1 MTAPEHPQGPG
12 IADRQLAD
20 VADLVA
26 TGPVDMGAFTQA
38 EMAVVLG
45 EVPALA
51 GVEEAVL
58 AEAVRSLA
66 ARGVLHRVPGQA
78 AAEVVGDLGLIV
90 ALVATSVGTLD
101 IRRGHDGPADA
112 PWRWLI
118 SLFGNGVVGIDRI
131 DALGLHRLSMYS
143 VGGIA
148 DVASERMIEG
158 RARIPSGATNPVPIS
173 DAELRRVASGAP
185 ARWQLIHRVP
195 RRETDTR
202 LVVESM
208 VLRTGETRVDLVTRS
223 PEDDGYQRV
232 PVDRESLREYLK
244 GLFLL
249 R

>member
-1 MTAPEHPQGPG
+1 MTAPDQPG
-12 IADRQLAD
+12 SPGLADKQLAD

-45 EVPALA
+45 DVPALA

-66 ARGVLHRVPGQA
+66 ARGVLHRVPGEA

-101 IRRGHDGPADA
+101 IRRGHEAPADA

-148 DVASERMIEG
+148 DVVADRLIDG
-158 RARIPSGATNPVPIS
+158 RARIPDGGDQPVALT
-173 DAELRRVASGAP
+173 DADLRRVAEAAP
-185 ARWQLIHRVP
+185 TRWQLIHRVP
-195 RRETDTR
+195 RRETGTR
-202 LVVESM
+202 LVVESL
-208 VLRTGETRVDLVTRS
+208 VLRTSETRVDLVTRT
-223 PEDDGYQRV
+223 PEGDGYQRLA
-232 PVDRESLREYLK
+232 VDAESLREYLR

>member
-1 MTAPEHPQGPG
+1 MTAVEQPDSPG
-12 IADRQLAD
+12 LAEKQLAD
-20 VADLVA
+20 VAALVA

-45 EVPALA
+45 DVPALA

-78 AAEVVGDLGLIV
+78 AAEVVGDLGLVV

-101 IRRGHDGPADA
+101 IRRGHEGPADA

-148 DVASERMIEG
+148 DVVADRMIDG
-158 RARIPSGATNPVPIS
+158 KAKIPAGSDQPVRIS
-173 DAELRRVASGAP
+173 DAELRRVADVAP
-185 ARWQLIHRVP
+185 TRWQLIHRVP
-195 RRETDTR
+195 RRETGTR

-208 VLRTGETRVDLVTRS
+208 VLRTGETRVDLVTRT

-232 PVDRESLREYLK
+232 AVDAGTLREYLR

>member
-1 MTAPEHPQGPG
+1 MRGVDEPDAARLAEH
-12 IADRQLAD
+12 QLAD

-26 TGPVDMGAFTQA
+26 TGPVGMGAFTQA

-45 EVPALA
+45 DVPALA
-51 GVEEAVL
+51 GVQGVVL

-66 ARGVLHRVPGQA
+66 ARGVLHRVPGEA
-78 AAEVVGDLGLIV
+78 SAEVVGDLGLMV

-101 IRRGHDGPADA
+101 IRRGHEGPADA

-118 SLFGNGVVGIDRI
+118 SLFGASVVGVDRI
-131 DALGLHRLSMYS
+131 DALGLHRLSLYS

-148 DVASERMIEG
+148 DVVADRLIAG
-158 RARIPSGATNPVPIS
+158 RARIPADETAAVPIT
-173 DAELRRVASGAP
+173 DARLRRVAAAAP

-195 RRETDTR
+195 RRDSGTR

-208 VLRTGETRVDLVTRS
+208 VLRTGEARVDLVTRI
-223 PEDDGYQRV
+223 PEGEGYQRMA
-232 PVDRESLREYLK
+232 VDAASLRAYLR
-244 GLFLL
+244 GLFTL

>member
-1 MTAPEHPQGPG
+1 MTAVEQPDSPG
-12 IADRQLAD
+12 LAEKQLAD
-20 VADLVA
+20 VAALVA

-45 EVPALA
+45 DVPALA

-118 SLFGNGVVGIDRI
+118 SLFGHGVVGIDRI
-131 DALGLHRLSMYS
+131 DALGLHRLSLYS

-148 DVASERMIEG
+148 EAAAARMIDGKAKIPEG
-158 RARIPSGATNPVPIS
+158 GDQPAPITE
-173 DAELRRVASGAP
+173 AALRRLVNDAP

-195 RRETDTR
+195 RRETGTR
-202 LVVESM
+202 LVVESL
-208 VLRTGETRVDLVTRS
+208 VVRTGDTTVELVTTAPRGR
-223 PEDDGYQRV
+223 GYQRV
-232 PVDRESLREYLK
+232 AVDAESLREYLK
-244 GLFLL
+244 GLFQL

>member
-1 MTAPEHPQGPG
+1 MTAADPPDAAAL
-12 IADRQLAD
+12 ADRQLAD

-26 TGPVDMGAFTQA
+26 TGPVNMGAFTQA

-45 EVPALA
+45 DVPALA

-66 ARGVLHRVPGQA
+66 ARGVLHRVPGQP
-78 AAEVVGDLGLIV
+78 AAEVVGDLGLMV

-101 IRRGHDGPADA
+101 IRRGHEGPADA

-143 VGGIA
+143 VGGVA
-148 DVASERMIEG
+148 DVVAERLIDG
-158 RARIPSGATNPVPIS
+158 KARIPEGGEVPVPI
-173 DAELRRVASGAP
+173 AEADLRRVADVAP

-195 RRETDTR
+195 RRESDTR

-208 VLRTGETRVDLVTRS
+208 VLRTGESRVDLVTRTPS
-223 PEDDGYQRV
+223 DDGYQRV
-232 PVDRESLREYLK
+232 AVDAAALRDYLR
-244 GLFLL
+244 GLFLI

>member
-1 MTAPEHPQGPG
+1 MTPVDQPDAPSLAE
-12 IADRQLAD
+12 RQLAD

-26 TGPVDMGAFTQA
+26 TGPVDMGAYTQA

-45 EVPALA
+45 DVPALA

-66 ARGVLHRVPGQA
+66 ARGVLHRVPGKA
-78 AAEVVGDLGLIV
+78 AAEVVGDLGLLA

-101 IRRGHDGPADA
+101 IRRGHPGPADA

-148 DVASERMIEG
+148 DVVTERLIDG
-158 RARIPSGATNPVPIS
+158 RAKIPPGTGQPIPIS
-173 DAELRRVASGAP
+173 DAELARVAEAAP

-195 RRETDTR
+195 RRETGR
-202 LVVESM
+202 LLVVESM
-208 VLRTGETRVDLVTRS
+208 VLRTGASRVDLVTRT
-223 PEDDGYQRV
+223 PDDTGYQLV
-232 PVDRESLREYLK
+232 AVDAESLRGYLR

>member
-1 MTAPEHPQGPG
+1 M
-12 IADRQLAD
+12 
-20 VADLVA
+20 
-26 TGPVDMGAFTQA
+26 
-38 EMAVVLG
+38 
-45 EVPALA
+45 
-51 GVEEAVL
+51 
-58 AEAVRSLA
+58 
-66 ARGVLHRVPGQA
+66 
-78 AAEVVGDLGLIV
+78 

-148 DVASERMIEG
+148 DVVAERMIDGKAKIPERRG
-158 RARIPSGATNPVPIS
+158 RSPSRSAMPQ
-173 DAELRRVASGAP
+173 LRRVAKAAP

-208 VLRTGETRVDLVTRS
+208 VLRTGETRVDLVTRT
-223 PEDDGYQRV
+223 PDDRIPARGRRRRV
-232 PVDRESLREYLK
+232 ACASTSR

>member
-1 MTAPEHPQGPG
+1 MTAPEHPHGPG

>member
-1 MTAPEHPQGPG
+1 MTAVDQPDALGLAEK
-12 IADRQLAD
+12 QLAD
-20 VADLVA
+20 VAALVE

-45 EVPALA
+45 DVPALA

-66 ARGVLHRVPGQA
+66 ARGVLHRVPGEA
-78 AAEVVGDLGLIV
+78 AAEVVGDLGLVV

-101 IRRGHDGPADA
+101 IRRGHEGPADA

-118 SLFGNGVVGIDRI
+118 SLFGMGVVGIDRI
-131 DALGLHRLSMYS
+131 DALGLHRLSLYS

-148 DVASERMIEG
+148 QAAAERMIDG
-158 RARIPSGATNPVPIS
+158 KAKIPSGGDQPAPIS
-173 DAELRRVASGAP
+173 EAALRRLAKDAP

-195 RRETDTR
+195 RRETGTR
-202 LVVESM
+202 LVVESK
-208 VLRTGETRVDLVTRS
+208 VIRTGDTTVELFTQAPKGR
-223 PEDDGYQRV
+223 GYQRV
-232 PVDRESLREYLK
+232 AVDAESLRDYLK
-244 GLFLL
+244 GLFSL